1 VELAPPNLTLTDD
14 EFVICGRDRL
24 RDLRGLTK
32 PVEESVDHDVRQNW
46 VGVGTL
52 KEFGMDDAEG
62 LDSGTC
68 D

>member
-1 VELAPPNLTLTDD
+1 
-14 EFVICGRDRL
+14 L

-68 D
+68 DRSPQKGIGSWDSGWRK